1 MRRRTVPPCEL
12 AWLPERPADWV
23 ERLTAVDALADEPAW
38 NALVALANTR
48 LDGLA
53 TIRLDRRLQG
63 RFPDA
68 APPAA
73 IGTPIRLAVLA
84 STTAGHL
91 LPGLRVAALRRG
103 MRLTTYLAEYGQYRQ
118 EGLDPGSG
126 LAQFGPTAILFAL
139 DARHACAAF
148 ALTDTAD
155 QVTAMAATWV
165 DDLAG
170 LWRRA
175 SATWGCTILQQA
187 LLPVFPPLFGG
198 NEHRLSGSGAA
209 LVPRLNGLL
218 RTRADTEGADIVVLD
233 SQAAQ
238 DGMLHWHDPVLWHR
252 AKQEVHPACAPLYGD
267 LVVRLLAAQQGRS
280 FKCLVLDL
288 DNTLWGG
295 VIGDDGVAGI
305 ALGQGSALGESFAEF
320 QNYAKNLSRRGVILA
335 VCSKNDEA
343 NAMEAFDT
351 HPDMVLRRADIG
363 CFAVNWTDK
372 AANLRDIAS
381 RLNIGLDALVF
392 ADDNLFERTIIRREL
407 PMVAVPELPDD
418 PAFYAMTIAG
428 AGYFESIRLT
438 REDVGRTGQYQDNAR
453 REILRESATD
463 LDGYLRSLDMRLHWR
478 RFDAVGQSRIVQLIN
493 KTNQFNLTTR
503 RTTDDAVAALI
514 ANRAALT
521 LQLRLLDSFGD
532 NGVVGIVT
540 GHPNGTAIVIDTWL
554 MSCRVLGRG
563 VERATLHLVVAEAR
577 RLGAATLTGVYVPSA
592 KNGMV
597 RDHYKSLGFSPADD
611 GPDFEKRWT
620 LDLAQVL
627 PAATHIQTIGD

>member
-1 MRRRTVPPCEL
+1 M
-12 AWLPERPADWV
+12 
-23 ERLTAVDALADEPAW
+23 ERLISIDVSTDESAW
-38 NALVALANTR
+38 EALVSLANTR

-53 TIRLDRRLQG
+53 TIRLDRRLQR
-63 RFPDA
+63 RFADA
-68 APPAA
+68 APLAI
-73 IGTPIRLAVLA
+73 IGTPIRLAILTSA
-84 STTAGHL
+84 TAGHL

-118 EGLDPGSG
+118 EVLDPGSG
-126 LAQFGPTAILFAL
+126 LAQFEPTAILFAL
-139 DARHACAAF
+139 DARHACAGF
-148 ALTDTAD
+148 TPTDPAGR
-155 QVTAMAATWV
+155 VAAMAEAWV

-170 LWRRA
+170 LWRHA

-187 LLPVFPPLFGG
+187 LLPVFPALFGG
-198 NEHRLSGSGAA
+198 NEHRLPGSGAA
-209 LVPRLNGLL
+209 VVPRLNSLL
-218 RTRADTEGADIVVLD
+218 RDRADTAGADIVALD
-233 SQAAQ
+233 RQAAQ
-238 DGMLHWHDPVLWHR
+238 DGVSQWHDPVLWHR

-267 LVVRLLAAQQGRS
+267 LVVRLLSAQQGRS

-295 VIGDDGVAGI
+295 VIGDDGMAGI
-305 ALGQGSALGESFAEF
+305 ALGQGSALGESFIAF
-320 QNYAKNLSRRGVILA
+320 QAYAKDLSRRGIILA

-343 NAMEAFDT
+343 NAMEVFDN

-392 ADDNLFERTIIRREL
+392 ADDNLFERTIVRREL

-418 PAFYAMTIAG
+418 PAFYATTIAG

-438 REDVGRTGQYQDNAR
+438 EDDVKRTGQYQANGR

-478 RFDAVGQSRIVQLIN
+478 RFDAVGQPRIVQLIN

-503 RTTDDAVAALI
+503 RTTDEAVATLI
-514 ANRAALT
+514 ADGATLT
-521 LQLRLLDSFGD
+521 LQLRLLDSLGD
-532 NGVVGIVT
+532 NGVIGIVI
-540 GHPNGTAIVIDTWL
+540 GHPDGAAIVIDTWL

-563 VERATLHLVVAEAR
+563 VERATLHLVAGEAR
-577 RLGAATLTGVYVPSA
+577 RLGAAALTGVYVPTA

-597 RDHYKSLGFSPADD
+597 RDHYKNLGFTLAGESPDL
-611 GPDFEKRWT
+611 ETRWT
-620 LDLAQVL
+620 LDLATVP
-627 PAATHIQTIGD
+627 PAAPHIQAIED